1 MKLYIKVLGPGERV
15 EIQYNGHKDWQ
26 VIIYKHKKE
35 QYKYLVSSEEEAIAY
50 YNKIN

>member
-26 VIIYKHKKE
+26 VIKYKGNKE
-35 QYKYLVSSEEEAIAY
+35 QYKYLVNSEEEAIAY